1 MGGSHF
7 SSLHMIRNL
16 DPEAFEPLIVLHRN
30 GLFSE
35 YLAEHGIPHRVLP
48 IRCRASEM
56 KRRNAAVE
64 ALRTAPL
71 LAGFLWRNH
80 VDIVHANETRINSTW
95 ALPAG
100 LTRTKFV
107 WHLRTTQLAQ
117 SPISA
122 AQAARADRILCVSR
136 YIQETVPPQLK
147 ERSRVVYNP
156 FDTRAAPPDRA
167 LARAG
172 LLRELGCAENTAV
185 VGYFANFLERKRPL
199 LFVEAAARIAAALEG
214 PSVFFMFGSDKS
226 GIAPD
231 LLALARSRGISEQ
244 LKLMDFRWPVEPY
257 MAACDVMLVPALDE
271 PFGRTLVE
279 ATLVG
284 TPLVAIRSG
293 GHLEFIDDGRS
304 GVLVAPDDV
313 EAMAKGALR
322 LLRDPQTAR
331 RMVSQGQKDARQMLG
346 IETHMKQI
354 SSVYQEIM
362 ASDPAAPGTGRGGG
376 QGPDPAGRA
385 AA

>member
-1 MGGSHF
+1 M
-7 SSLHMIRNL
+7 
-16 DPEAFEPLIVLHRN
+16 IVLHRK

-64 ALRTAPL
+64 TLRTAPL
-71 LAGFLWRNH
+71 LAGFLWRSH
-80 VDIVHANETRINSTW
+80 VDIVHTNETRTNSTW

-107 WHLRTTQLAQ
+107 WHLRTTHLAR
-117 SPISA
+117 SPISV
-122 AQAARADRILCVSR
+122 AQAAKANRILCVSR

-147 ERSRVVYNP
+147 ERSQVVYNP
-156 FDTRAAPPDRA
+156 FDTRATPPDRA
-167 LARAG
+167 LARSG
-172 LLRELGCAENTAV
+172 LLRELGCAENSAI
-185 VGYFANFLERKRPL
+185 VGYFANFLERKRPS
-199 LFVEAAARIAAALEG
+199 LFVEAAARIAAALER
-214 PSVFFMFGSDKS
+214 PSVFVMFGSDKS

-231 LLALARSRGISEQ
+231 LLALARSHGISEH

-293 GHLEFIDDGRS
+293 GHLEFIQDGRS

-331 RMVSQGQKDARQMLG
+331 RMVSQGQKDARRMLS
-346 IETHMKQI
+346 IETHSKQI

-362 ASDPAAPGTGRGGG
+362 ANDPAAPGTGRGGG
-376 QGPDPAGRA
+376 RGPDPAGRA